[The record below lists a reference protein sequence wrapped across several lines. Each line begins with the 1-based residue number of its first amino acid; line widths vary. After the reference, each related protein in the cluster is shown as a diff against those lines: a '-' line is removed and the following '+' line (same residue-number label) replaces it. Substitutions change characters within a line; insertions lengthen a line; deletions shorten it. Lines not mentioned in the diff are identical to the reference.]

1 MTRSWGEFPPAKNWL
16 EAFASKLFLATKKHK
31 KHKKHKKA
39 LLISELF
46 VPELIDVKDSITPA

>member
-1 MTRSWGEFPPAKNWL
+1 L
-16 EAFASKLFLATKKHK
+16 EAFASKLFLATK

-46 VPELIDVKDSITPA
+46 VPELIDVEDSITPA